1 MTNRAAPRPRLPLP
15 HRGPGMNGRHN
26 TPPYAGDTQS
36 GNTLLDERLQRWAAG
51 AVSSGRSR
59 IDVTRKVGGRSP
71 PLWGCVP
78 LLGPPSAR
86 DG

>member
-1 MTNRAAPRPRLPLP
+1 
-15 HRGPGMNGRHN
+15 MNGRHN

-36 GNTLLDERLQRWAAG
+36 GNTLLDERLQRKAAG

-59 IDVTRKVGGRSP
+59 IDVIRKVNGGSP
-71 PLWGCVP
+71 SLWCCVP

-86 DG
+86 LGRSRATSTRGKNDRYR